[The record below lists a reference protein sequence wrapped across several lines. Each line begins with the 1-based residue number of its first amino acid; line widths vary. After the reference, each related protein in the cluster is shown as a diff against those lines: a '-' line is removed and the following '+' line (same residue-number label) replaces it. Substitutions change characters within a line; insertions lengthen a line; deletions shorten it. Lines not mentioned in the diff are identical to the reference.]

1 MESVPI
7 ITNIVNFEIP
17 LRLGVLNTTLC
28 DKVCPWLVAGRS
40 VVFSGYSNFLHQWN
54 WPPRHNWNIVES
66 GIKHHNPP
74 YRYIHS
80 TTYLTGSKPSLKNKL
95 SKHKEINSKSN
106 CNTFQ
111 YLHFITLILNVSSDN
126 NNLVD
131 SHEVK
136 YTVQIIFTTNP
147 EKKWCKST
155 CVFVFWYTVLHLSW
169 QWVST
174 TISHIIVP
182 YSKQKW
188 YLYIYI

>member
-1 MESVPI
+1 MSVTCGKAGRWFSLGTPISSINETDRHDITEILLRVALNI
-7 ITNIVNFEIP
+7 IT
-17 LRLGVLNTTLC
+17 
-28 DKVCPWLVAGRS
+28 
-40 VVFSGYSNFLHQWN
+40 
-54 WPPRHNWNIVES
+54 
-66 GIKHHNPP
+66 PP

-95 SKHKEINSKSN
+95 SKHKERNSKSN

-111 YLHFITLILNVSSDN
+111 YLHFITLISNVSSDN